1 MMLRMHA
8 REFQQE
14 ILRQLTPRQIRSM
27 VQLPITEPS
36 GSEPGELQCN
46 SDENVC
52 LLPLVLISYV
62 LDHLLKV
69 ETVVKENLLFAACL
83 EQMWAS
89 SSPPS
94 HCPVAFDVPNCFATP
109 RTRIRLDASANVHA
123 GAVSLCFSNPEDCMH
138 TGSVLVLI

>member
-1 MMLRMHA
+1 MMLQMHF

-62 LDHLLKV
+62 LDRLLKV
-69 ETVVKENLLFAACL
+69 ETVVKENLLFVSSKCGQALHLLLIVQWLSTCQIASRHL
-83 EQMWAS
+83 EHGSGWML
-89 SSPPS
+89 
-94 HCPVAFDVPNCFATP
+94 VPMFTLA
-109 RTRIRLDASANVHA
+109 L
-123 GAVSLCFSNPEDCMH
+123 
-138 TGSVLVLI
+138 